1 MKPLTAEEERIII
14 KGENGSNVA
23 YNYED
28 DQGAFRLRPGQLADL
43 EQSSGEQQEGALY
56 VAKVLLRA
64 LIFVRGLGSRLMGF
78 TVQLL
83 RIYVVG
89 SADPILLSVP
99 LIHVCCRFQVGKHR
113 PAVLPTVK
121 DAMKD
126 MIGVDQ
132 DTFKKKRRERKEKAA
147 AQEEVRAER
156 AEQDAGQAQVGCRV

>member
-64 LIFVRGLGSRLMGF
+64 LIFVRGLGSRFMGF
-78 TVQLL
+78 TVQLFEGL
-83 RIYVVG
+83 
-89 SADPILLSVP
+89 
-99 LIHVCCRFQVGKHR
+99 CCRFR
-113 PAVLPTVK
+113 
-121 DAMKD
+121 
-126 MIGVDQ
+126 
-132 DTFKKKRRERKEKAA
+132 
-147 AQEEVRAER
+147 
-156 AEQDAGQAQVGCRV
+156 